1 MLHGSIHLRAM
12 NTALSTC
19 RREYQAHKQRASS
32 CAGAWTRGKSVYR
45 KSVYRVSVR
54 LCHYLPSSLM
64 HPALLRHRRL
74 RKHLANKPPL
84 ACRDT
89 PWAKRQSKRG
99 QITYAQCRPTCR
111 GNIACQK
118 AATKHALAETA
129 AVLLDTRRQTD
140 TPDSRNSGSI
150 ARIKRQTDTPWSQRQ
165 CCSPKGG
172 RLTRL

>member
-1 MLHGSIHLRAM
+1 M
-12 NTALSTC
+12 
-19 RREYQAHKQRASS
+19 
-32 CAGAWTRGKSVYR
+32 
-45 KSVYRVSVR
+45 R

-172 RLTRL
+172 RLTRQIAETAAVLLAKRRQTNTPDSKTAAALLAKRRRTDTP